1 MFLLGQLSIIG
12 LNWLSSAFDAQLAD
26 AVYEKKRGILLFWA
40 DVPMH
45 SFEEKPHAV
54 CCLYSVVKKIYPAQ
68 SETLGRSC
76 ERGGDVCE
84 DPVSLRQIVTS
95 SAIIHL
101 VEGFLKVGHI
111 ACLIFC
117 WNTVLP

>member
-1 MFLLGQLSIIG
+1 M
-12 LNWLSSAFDAQLAD
+12 D
-26 AVYEKKRGILLFWA
+26 
-40 DVPMH
+40 

-54 CCLYSVVKKIYPAQ
+54 CCLNSVVEKIYPAK

-95 SAIIHL
+95 GAIILL
-101 VEGFLKVGHI
+101 VSFELALEGFLKVGHM

-117 WNTVLP
+117 WNTELS